1 MRALIRFA
9 GCVAIVAAGCAT
21 TAQAQ
26 VAADI
31 CYGPSQP
38 AFGGPP
44 PSSATVFNCPQAG
57 SKTVAQL
64 AAAGWSLVKL
74 TPVMVDASSSAAQLT
89 IQRKDRLFRNG
100 FQR

>member
-9 GCVAIVAAGCAT
+9 GGAALLAACAGV
-21 TAQAQ
+21 QAQ

-38 AFGGPP
+38 ASGASPP
-44 PSSATVFNCPQAG
+44 TSATVFACPQAG

-74 TPVMVDASSSAAQLT
+74 APVMLDDVNSAPQLT
-89 IQRKDRLFRNG
+89 LRRKDVLFRNG
-100 FQR
+100 FQ